1 MINAEGGS
9 RRTPSLYCRKS
20 GFSTFA
26 RNTCIFFVGLATFY
40 KILVFPTGGAGYR
53 GSRYATAILIAF
65 SSFHQRMCCMPET
78 LLSIISNSICVCRT
92 NKKRPD
98 KHFVRYSSY

>member
-40 KILVFPTGGAGYR
+40 KILVFPTGGGVSWQPVCDRHFDCFQLVSSTDVLHAR
-53 GSRYATAILIAF
+53 NPAF
-65 SSFHQRMCCMPET
+65 HNFKFNMCLPNEQ
-78 LLSIISNSICVCRT
+78 
-92 NKKRPD
+92 KKT
-98 KHFVRYSSY
+98 